1 MSNNKFNFT
10 NDYSV
15 ISVTSINTN
24 TNIIKRPYANT
35 SYSPNKKQS
44 KSDSFEEEL
53 YSLVSHKDSHDDFK
67 NFSSLLTDELNDA
80 VKLKNIENAKLL
92 RANFKN
98 SSSNLTNKNDTISN
112 QPSSESGSN
121 TIPIDVSAIY
131 KKIELLNSLK
141 K

>member
-15 ISVTSINTN
+15 IGVTSISTN
-24 TNIIKRPYANT
+24 TNIIKKPYTNT
-35 SYSPNKKQS
+35 SYSTNKKQS

-53 YSLVSHKDSHDDFK
+53 YSLVSHKDSHDDSK
-67 NFSSLLTDELNDA
+67 DFSSLLADELNDT

-92 RANFKN
+92 RASFKN
-98 SSSNLTNKNDTISN
+98 SSSNLSSKNDNSSN
-112 QPSSESGSN
+112 QANSESRAN
-121 TIPIDVSAIY
+121 TIQIDVSAIY